1 MLDKALHVLYGNSV
15 GYIAG
20 KFHCE
25 VLMVILSTNMGD
37 IKIETFDKQAPITV
51 ENFLAYVKEGFFN
64 GTIFHRVI
72 PGFMIQGGGMT
83 PDMMDK
89 ATKAPIKN
97 EAKNGLKN
105 ERGTLSMAR
114 TAVVDSAT
122 SQFFINVNENKFLDH
137 GERDYGYAVFAKVTE
152 GMDVVDRIAAVKT
165 CKKGFHSDVPAEPVV
180 IISVTIQE

>member
-1 MLDKALHVLYGNSV
+1 
-15 GYIAG
+15 
-20 KFHCE
+20 
-25 VLMVILSTNMGD
+25 
-37 IKIETFDKQAPITV
+37 
-51 ENFLAYVKEGFFN
+51 
-64 GTIFHRVI
+64 
-72 PGFMIQGGGMT
+72 MT

-137 GERDYGYAVFAKVTE
+137 GERYYGYAVFAKVTE
-152 GMDVVDRIAAVKT
+152 GMDVVDEMAKVPTGA
-165 CKKGFHSDVPAEPVV
+165 GGLMPSDVPKTPIVINKAAVV
-180 IISVTIQE
+180 E